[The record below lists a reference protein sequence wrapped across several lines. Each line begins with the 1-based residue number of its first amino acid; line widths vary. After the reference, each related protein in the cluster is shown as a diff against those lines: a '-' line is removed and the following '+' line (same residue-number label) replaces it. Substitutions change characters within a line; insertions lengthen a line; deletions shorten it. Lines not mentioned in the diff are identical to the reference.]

1 MRLLLI
7 YYRLVTV
14 KSPFN
19 HSLKWVKWLEDN
31 RKWLKESAK
40 VVRNA
45 SGIVALLEIISPPPH
60 HPLPPPPH
68 QNSVPFT
75 ADWKAWSVEGTI
87 KRACR
92 LKAMSPGSSALLLEQ
107 WAIVY
112 SLPHWHSKCILTVLS
127 HNQQVAIFMHVKVEG
142 KLFMGDWTWGKRTA
156 SSKMV
161 YVESNP
167 FL

>member
-1 MRLLLI
+1 MSRRI
-7 YYRLVTV
+7 FLVHYKRV
-14 KSPFN
+14 AIESPFN
-19 HSLKWVKWLEDN
+19 HSLKWVEWLEDN
-31 RKWLKESAK
+31 QKESAK
-40 VVRNA
+40 VVQNA
-45 SGIVALLEIISPPPH
+45 LGIVALLEIIKVPPTPD
-60 HPLPPPPH
+60 L
-68 QNSVPFT
+68 NGLPFT
-75 ADWKAWSVEGTI
+75 ADWKAWSVVETI
-87 KRACR
+87 KRACG

-112 SLPHWHSKCILTVLS
+112 SSPHWHSKCILTVLS